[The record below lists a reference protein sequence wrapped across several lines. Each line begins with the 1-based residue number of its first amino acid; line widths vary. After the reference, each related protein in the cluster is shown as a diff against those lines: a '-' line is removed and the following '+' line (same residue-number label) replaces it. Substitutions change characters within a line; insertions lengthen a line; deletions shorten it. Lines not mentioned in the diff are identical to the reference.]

1 MSRTLQ
7 TLQMLQRLYSS
18 NVMRH
23 VYQHTPTSPHPHPL
37 PRQAN
42 LEIAAR
48 RASRDYS
55 LDQTPR
61 HTEEEVDRLSGP
73 GLSTPTHVGGGLS
86 SPAAIE
92 HVLPSPAQTL
102 QSLVASVPTS
112 ERLLAEGRRG
122 G

>member
-1 MSRTLQ
+1 MGR
-7 TLQMLQRLYSS
+7 
-18 NVMRH
+18 
-23 VYQHTPTSPHPHPL
+23 VYQHAPTNPYPHPHP
-37 PRQAN
+37 RQAD
-42 LEIAAR
+42 LEIEVR
-48 RASRDYS
+48 RASRDHS

-61 HTEEEVDRLSGP
+61 HTEEGGVDRLSAP

-86 SPAAIE
+86 SSAAIE